1 MDHGGRRARWLPAAP
16 LAVLATLV
24 FGLGAVLAR
33 SGTIL
38 VQQCVPADG
47 TAGWWGLRL
56 AVLRT
61 DSACP
66 AGELALGGDGRQ
78 VMAVVVM
85 VALPVLLGELA
96 GLALSLGLM
105 ARLHGLLRAAGAV
118 LTVIP
123 RLPGHAGSTHP
134 LVRLT
139 AVARTVVVLV
149 ARPGSDAPWRRGPPT
164 LQLA

>member
-1 MDHGGRRARWLPAAP
+1 MDQRGRRTRWLAAAP
-16 LAVLATLV
+16 VAVLAALV
-24 FGLGAVLAR
+24 LGLGAVLAR
-33 SGTIL
+33 NGAIL
-38 VQQCVPADG
+38 VQQCVPAEG

-61 DSACP
+61 DTACP
-66 AGELALGGDGRQ
+66 VGELALGGDGRQ

-96 GLALSLGLM
+96 GLALTLGLM
-105 ARLHGLLRAAGAV
+105 ARLHRLLRAAGSV

-123 RLPGHAGSTHP
+123 LLPGHAGTTHP
-134 LVRLT
+134 LVRL
-139 AVARTVVVLV
+139 AAAARTVVLLV
-149 ARPGSDAPWRRGPPT
+149 TRSGSEPPRRRGPPT